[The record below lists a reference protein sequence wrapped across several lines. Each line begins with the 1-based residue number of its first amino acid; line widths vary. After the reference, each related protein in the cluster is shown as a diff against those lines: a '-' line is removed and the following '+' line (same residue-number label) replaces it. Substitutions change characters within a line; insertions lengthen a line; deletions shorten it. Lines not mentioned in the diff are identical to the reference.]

1 MKSTLVTIKALVV
14 GAVTTGLAISAN
26 AQLTPN
32 YTFNGNGDWS
42 LSGDGLASD
51 PSGNLQ
57 AIVPTGST
65 VQAAFLYSAQFFT
78 FAAPDITLG
87 GTEYSGNAWTQLP
100 VNTNGFLDA
109 YRANVTTQIQ
119 AAVGS
124 GSTSP
129 FNFSLVQNGPNS
141 SSANTDGEVL
151 AIVFSNP
158 SDPVRSIALLDG
170 TLSPSGATT
179 VIHYAAPLTG
189 VGTPGFSEEMSLG
202 DSFSYQD
209 NSAQYSVVD
218 VNGRRLTTSAG
229 GSDDGQE
236 ENGGLITVGG
246 IGDST
251 ANPSDPFLVGGTTGD
266 VEPPSSDEFNVPN
279 PADTTD
285 YDDELYDLGQGNG
298 VSSNPFVSNGD
309 TSTTITT
316 DNPSDDDNIFFL
328 GLNATV
334 ANASVTNGSVPDA
347 ANTAAL
353 LAVAAGALCF
363 AARRKRSLAS

>member
-1 MKSTLVTIKALVV
+1 MKSTLAIKALVV
-14 GAVTTGLAISAN
+14 GAITTGLALSAN

-42 LSGDGLASD
+42 LSGDGLATD
-51 PSGNLQ
+51 ASGNLQ
-57 AIVPTGST
+57 AIVPVGST
-65 VQAAFLYSAQFFT
+65 VQAAFLYSAQYNVT
-78 FAAPDITLG
+78 STVVLPSVTLA
-87 GTEYSGNAWTQLP
+87 GTTYSGSAWTQLP

-109 YRANVTTQIQ
+109 FRTDVTSQIQ
-119 AAVGS
+119 AAVGG
-124 GSTSP
+124 GSASA
-129 FNFSLVQNGPNS
+129 FNFSLVQNSPS
-141 SSANTDGEVL
+141 TSDNTDGEVL

-158 SDPVRSIALLDG
+158 ADPVRSIALLDG

-179 VIHYAAPLTG
+179 VIHYASPLTG
-189 VGTPGFSEEMSLG
+189 VGTSGFSEEMSLG
-202 DSFSYQD
+202 DSFSYQG
-209 NSAQYSVVD
+209 NSAQYSVVN
-218 VNGRRLTTSAG
+218 VNGRRLTTSSG

-236 ENGGLITVGG
+236 QDGGLITVGG

-266 VEPPSSDEFNVPN
+266 VEPPVADEFNPPN
-279 PADTTD
+279 PADTTH

-298 VSSNPFVSNGD
+298 VSSDPFVANGD

-316 DNPSDDDNIFFL
+316 NNPSDDDNIFFL

-334 ANASVTNGSVPDA
+334 ANATVSNGVPDA
-347 ANTAAL
+347 TSTAAL

-363 AARRKRSLAS
+363 AARRKRSFAS